1 MFLSL
6 RLSFVSLTLSLSVC
20 ESLSHTLRSLLS
32 LPGSFF
38 HRFCAPN
45 WLPRA
50 VHLTVELGE
59 QRGGSNVRGKHASK
73 RSSSSKGRTRK
84 RSDGGRRRQQQ
95 KQSNRQYCTLCMCVW
110 MRRFSFLSP
119 FCQLWTKQK
128 KLQWQKS
135 GLMDGWK
142 HYSDKVQR
150 SHESLTLTKVQ
161 RSHGKMKNLLWQ
173 SPAFSWIDESFT
185 LTKSP
190 AVPWMDENIIL
201 TNEWSQNRMKF
212 LLWFVDGWID
222 GCVLLQQLASYLA
235 GPLIIIIINYWIFQ
249 LLNSP
254 IVDSVRALF
263 HHWPSWMNE
272 WMRRR
277 PVLTELLHYL
287 FQLMSGWMRK

>member
-1 MFLSL
+1 MIARKLCSRRAVIWWSDKRNHLFNCTLLQKPLYSLLSVHVCVHVSLPFVFLLSVCLSL
-6 RLSFVSLTLSLSVC
+6 CVC
-20 ESLSHTLRSLLS
+20 ESLSHTLRSLPS

-59 QRGGSNVRGKHASK
+59 QEEGPMCEESKQARGARRQGEELGSAAMAAGGGSSRNKATVSTAH
-73 RSSSSKGRTRK
+73 
-84 RSDGGRRRQQQ
+84 
-95 KQSNRQYCTLCMCVW
+95 CVCVS

-150 SHESLTLTKVQ
+150 SHENLTLTKVQ

-173 SPAFSWIDESFT
+173 SPAFSWKLYSD
-185 LTKSP
+185 KSP

-201 TNEWSQNRMKF
+201 TNEWSQHRMKF
-212 LLWFVDGWID
+212 LLWFVDGWMD
-222 GCVLLQQLASYLA
+222 
-235 GPLIIIIINYWIFQ
+235 
-249 LLNSP
+249 
-254 IVDSVRALF
+254 
-263 HHWPSWMNE
+263 
-272 WMRRR
+272 
-277 PVLTELLHYL
+277 
-287 FQLMSGWMRK
+287 GWMCVVATVS

>member
-1 MFLSL
+1 MIARKLCSRRAVIWWSDKRNHLFNCTLLQNSL
-6 RLSFVSLTLSLSVC
+6 Y
-20 ESLSHTLRSLLS
+20 SLLS
-32 LPGSFF
+32 LHVCVHVSLPSSFF
-38 HRFCAPN
+38 CLSHSLSLCVWVSFTHTEVCSVSS
-45 WLPRA
+45 WIFLSQ
-50 VHLTVELGE
+50 VLCTELATTCCPFNCRTRGA
-59 QRGGSNVRGKHASK
+59 RGGSNVRGKHASK

-119 FCQLWTKQK
+119 FCQLWTKPK

-190 AVPWMDENIIL
+190 AVPWMDEKIIL
-201 TNEWSQNRMKF
+201 TNEWSQHRMKF
-212 LLWFVDGWID
+212 LLWFVDGWMD
-222 GCVLLQQLASYLA
+222 
-235 GPLIIIIINYWIFQ
+235 
-249 LLNSP
+249 
-254 IVDSVRALF
+254 
-263 HHWPSWMNE
+263 
-272 WMRRR
+272 
-277 PVLTELLHYL
+277 
-287 FQLMSGWMRK
+287 GWMCIVATVS